1 MYQLTAEAHF
11 DAAHALR
18 GYRGKCENLHGHR
31 FRVVAR
37 VRARKLDEIGLVYDF
52 TELKANLN
60 QVLARFDHSNLGEV
74 PPFDVLNP
82 SSENLATVVFND
94 LAGALAWA
102 PVTLYAVEVW
112 ESPES
117 GAEYRPD
124 ARLLRAST
132 A

>member
-1 MYQLTAEAHF
+1 MYQLTVETHF

-31 FRVVAR
+31 FRVVTR
-37 VRARKLDEIGLVYDF
+37 VRARKLNEIGLAYDF

-82 SSENLATVVFND
+82 SSENLAKVIFND
-94 LAGALAWA
+94 LARELARA
-102 PVTLYAVEVW
+102 PVTLYSVEVW

-124 ARLLRAST
+124 ARLLRDLSA
-132 A
+132 